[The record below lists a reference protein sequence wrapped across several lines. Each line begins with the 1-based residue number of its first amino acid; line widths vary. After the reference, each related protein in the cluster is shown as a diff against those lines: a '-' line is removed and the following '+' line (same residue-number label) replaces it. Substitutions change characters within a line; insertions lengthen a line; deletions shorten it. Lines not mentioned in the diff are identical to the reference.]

1 MTSPD
6 LTRLTRMQTV
16 LFNAG
21 WNMLGRIGPVAVALL
36 VTPPLIARLGLARWG
51 VLTIALSLI
60 GTFGIF
66 DFGLGRALTRAIA
79 ERIAE
84 GREKE
89 SATLV
94 LTGMLALGLFGLVG
108 GGIAAFGVH
117 LWVYHGLKIV
127 ADLRHQTVVAMW
139 ILCATAPLVMINA
152 AMWGVMSAYQ
162 AFRTANLINIPIS
175 IMYYLGPL
183 LIVQVWNSLV
193 GVMLMLALCRVAMTV
208 GYGWVCLRIMP
219 TLFTAR
225 PAFSLLRPLFRIGGW
240 MTLSNLMFPILSYM
254 DRFMIAT
261 VLSAAVTGYYTTAFD
276 VVARLSMITMAVTST
291 AYPAMAA
298 SWRNDTSATTALY
311 RNSIQTV
318 VGLLFPFCLLGAL
331 FSHDIL
337 SLWVGSDF
345 ARHSTLIMK
354 CLSIGVFFFGIDAV
368 AAGFLDGIGRA
379 DLNAILSVMEVMIY
393 IPLLLVFL
401 HWFGVNGAAF
411 AWASRSIMDCV
422 VRIALGIR
430 LYQWLAQVV
439 RHLVPTAAIGLGT
452 MLLALPQTGH
462 LTSCLIGAAGLI
474 GFYMVLW
481 MHGLAESERAYAR
494 NAVVRAWIT
503 GRQSMRWPRSA
514 G

>member
-1 MTSPD
+1 MTSSQHA
-6 LTRLTRMQTV
+6 RLTRMQTV

-36 VTPPLIARLGLARWG
+36 VTPPLIDRLGLARWG
-51 VLTIALSLI
+51 VLTIALSLV

-79 ERIAE
+79 ERITDGCE
-84 GREKE
+84 EE
-89 SATLV
+89 SASLT
-94 LTGMLALGLFGLVG
+94 LTGILTLGLFGLVG
-108 GGIAAFGVH
+108 GLIAALCVR
-117 LWVYHGLKIV
+117 LWVYHGLKIP
-127 ADLRHQTVVAMW
+127 ADLRYQTMVSMW
-139 ILCATAPLVMINA
+139 VLCATAPLVMINA

-183 LIVQVWNSLV
+183 LILQVWDSLV
-193 GVMLMLALCRVAMTV
+193 GVMLVLALCRLAMTV
-208 GYGWVCLRIMP
+208 GYGLVCLRIMP
-219 TLFTAR
+219 SLRHAR
-225 PAFSLLRPLFRIGGW
+225 PAFGLLRPLFRIGGW
-240 MTLSNLMFPILSYM
+240 MTISNLMFPILSYM

-298 SWRNDTSATTALY
+298 CWRTDTAATVALY
-311 RNSIQTV
+311 RNSILTV
-318 VGLLFPFCLLGAL
+318 VGLLFPFCLIGSI

-337 SLWVGSDF
+337 ALWVGADF

-354 CLSIGVFFFGIDAV
+354 CLSIGVFVFGMDAV

-379 DLNAILSVMEVMIY
+379 EMNAMLSVVEVIVY
-393 IPLLLVFL
+393 IPLLLLFL

-411 AWASRSIMDCV
+411 AWASRSVMDCL
-422 VRIALGIR
+422 VRIRLGIR
-430 LYQWLAQVV
+430 LYSWLTQVI
-439 RHLVPTAAIGLGT
+439 RHLVPTAIAGVGAL
-452 MLLALPQTGH
+452 LLALPHTSH
-462 LTSCLIGAAGLI
+462 LTSCLIAAVGLVV
-474 GFYMVLW
+474 FYVILW
-481 MHGLAESERAYAR
+481 RQGLADEERNSIR
-494 NAVVRAWIT
+494 QMLGQAWT
-503 GRQSMRWPRSA
+503 LGRQGLRWHSQ